1 MKVVKNILFVIFSFF
16 VLSVTAQDQ
25 EPVKIKTLLK
35 NAKAAIKSNRDQ
47 ANYEQALLTN
57 NEQALLD
64 ALGRNDV
71 EDKDR
76 LTMLFLC
83 SELNRSIN
91 EQENLKLYLKQP
103 YDTLKFFSS
112 ILKINQYLLCCDSL
126 EQKINKGEKYRK
138 NASNLILTYR
148 NNLLNGGKY
157 LLKKGQPKEA
167 FGYFDMYLRHTREP
181 MFANQLTVQSDTLLP
196 RVSYWATI
204 AANNS
209 SQPHQV
215 LCHIDNAIAGADSV
229 LRISLCEYKV
239 KTLQAIGDTAAILS
253 TLQQAVKNY
262 PEHDNF
268 FLYLTEHYLNTDST
282 TLGLQLCDSL
292 IQHVGSRS
300 IYWYIKSRLYLDV
313 HDYDNCIYN
322 ADMAI
327 KLDSTLADAYYNKG
341 LAYFNKAI
349 EFSHT
354 IPLTGNP
361 NRQKQDRVKLR
372 GLYQYA
378 RKPIEQYRVLRPQDK
393 SKWASLLYTIYL
405 NLNLEKE
412 FTEIERIIN
421 ET

>member
-1 MKVVKNILFVIFSFF
+1 MKVVKNILFVIYSFF
-16 VLSVTAQDQ
+16 VLSATAQNQ

-35 NAKAAIKSNRDQ
+35 NAKSAIKNNRDQ
-47 ANYEQALLTN
+47 AN
-57 NEQALLD
+57 NEQVLLD
-64 ALGRNDV
+64 ALGRSDV
-71 EDKDR
+71 KDEDQ

-112 ILKINQYLLCCDSL
+112 ILKINQYLLRCDSL

-138 NASNLILTYR
+138 DASYLILTYR
-148 NNLLNGGKY
+148 NNLLNGGKFF
-157 LLKKGQPKEA
+157 LKREQPKEA
-167 FGYFDMYLRHTREP
+167 FDYFDMYLRHTSEP
-181 MFANQLTVQSDTLLP
+181 MFANQLAVQSDTLLP

-215 LCHIDNAIAGADSV
+215 LRHIDNAIAGADNV
-229 LRISLCEYKV
+229 LRVSLCEYKV
-239 KTLQAIGDTAAILS
+239 KTLQAVGDTVAILN
-253 TLQQAVKNY
+253 TLQQAVKTY
-262 PEHDNF
+262 PKHDNF

-313 HDYDNCIYN
+313 HDYDNCIYS

-341 LAYFNKAI
+341 LAYLNKAI
-349 EFSHT
+349 EFGRT
-354 IPLTGNP
+354 IPLTGNS
-361 NRQKQDRVKLR
+361 NRLKRDRIKLR

-378 RKPIEQYRVLRPQDK
+378 RKPIEQYRILRPQEK
-393 SKWASLLYTIYL
+393 TKWSGLLYTIYL

-412 FTEIERIIN
+412 FAEIEKIIS
-421 ET
+421 EI